1 MAPSTG
7 GRDSANGLTMRPDDR
22 PPSGQ
27 TRSPCTHIRDR
38 AEAARSPEDLA
49 DLVYELMDAHHDT
62 SRLAAEL
69 TGDGH
74 WQAHLAY
81 LRDLQRTGRA
91 MLAQATARERT

>member
-7 GRDSANGLTMRPDDR
+7 GRDSANGLTMRPDHR
-22 PPSGQ
+22 PPRGQ
-27 TRSPCTHIRDR
+27 TRSPCTQTTDR
-38 AEAARSPEDLA
+38 AEAERSPEDLA
-49 DLVYELMDAHHDT
+49 DLVYELLDAHHDT
-62 SRLAAEL
+62 SRLAAQL
-69 TGDGH
+69 TGDGQ

>member
-7 GRDSANGLTMRPDDR
+7 GRDSANGLIMRPDHR
-22 PPSGQ
+22 LPRGQ
-27 TRSPCTHIRDR
+27 TRSPCTQPRDR
-38 AEAARSPEDLA
+38 AEAERSPEDLA
-49 DLVYELMDAHHDT
+49 DLVYELLDAHHDT